1 MITIGELILG
11 AYVYDGTGI
20 TVESGESARFLHKDM
35 FTSSTILADLGARGI
50 EWIPT
55 SQKCEVCLDQRSFE
69 WCMYTAQ
76 WSHILVN
83 CMQYN
88 AHVIHRMA
96 QVDI

>member
-35 FTSSTILADLGARGI
+35 YTSSTILADLGARGI

-55 SQKCEVCLDQRSFE
+55 SQKCEVCLSAALNGACTQRSGHTY
-69 WCMYTAQ
+69 CQLHA
-76 WSHILVN
+76 V
-83 CMQYN
+83 
-88 AHVIHRMA
+88 
-96 QVDI
+96 